1 VDAVA
6 NGSQEWLC
14 IKFGWTYGHVTLS
27 GKVFVARPSSAEME
41 SSPSDVG
48 FMEVGIT
55 LPLISENSYGVL
67 DGFSGQTASGE
78 LSVRMCVQS
87 SNIDALPETLA

>member
-1 VDAVA
+1 MAVY
-6 NGSQEWLC
+6 QVRLDIRLC
-14 IKFGWTYGHVTLS
+14 HLVRKSFCNETKL
-27 GKVFVARPSSAEME
+27 AEME
-41 SSPSDVG
+41 SSPSDLG

-87 SNIDALPETLA
+87 SNIDALPESLA